1 MKETEQN
8 ILLKPSSLPHG
19 AIPFGSFGIKDIED
33 ALLEGM
39 KSSKQDI
46 QAIID
51 NPDAPTFENTI
62 AALDAAG
69 EMLDRASGI
78 LYNLAGA
85 NTCDEL
91 DALVAKMSPLL
102 EKHSN
107 EIFQNQRLFERVKA
121 VKESSAKFNEED
133 AMLLDRTYE
142 AFERSGV
149 TLEGDA
155 RTRFN
160 EISEE
165 LSRLTVTFDQNL
177 LKDTNDFELHV
188 TDEARLEGLPAS
200 RKAQAAEEAKEKGLD
215 GWLFTL
221 KAPSFGPFMQYC
233 ADRELRREMYEASAT
248 RCGHGDERDNTEVCR
263 KIVNLRREKAALL
276 GYSDFADYVL
286 RRRMAQSED
295 GVRGLLNEL
304 TEKFMAPAQ
313 KEVSEIEDF
322 ARKEL
327 GDDGFTLQ
335 PWDFSYWSQRLQKAR
350 YGIDSE
356 MLRPYLEQPAVVQGV
371 FNLATRLYG
380 ITFSRNKQ
388 IPTYHPDVEA
398 YEVCDADGTFL
409 GILYMDFF
417 ARKSKQ
423 GGAWMT
429 NYKSQWTEADGEDS
443 RPHVSVVTNF
453 TKPTAEEPSQL
464 TLGEVETLLH
474 EFGHALHG
482 LLTRCR
488 YRSLSGTSVW
498 WDFVELPSQ
507 FMENYAVEKDFLR
520 TFAFHHRTGEPI
532 PDNLIEKVRAA
543 RTFNA
548 AYACMRQVSFGLLDM
563 AFYTLKSPFEGDLR
577 EFERS
582 AMEPVRLLPA
592 FPAGSMA
599 LQFGHIM
606 SGGYAAGYYS
616 YKWAEV
622 LDADAFSKFTEDGI
636 FNRETAQS
644 FRDNI
649 LSQGGKRHP
658 MDLYVAF
665 RGRRPTTEAL
675 LRRTLGDSASSANGI
690 KREEAFD
697 KRYLQM
703 ARIWAGNSYCQ
714 RRQVGA
720 LIVKERMIISDG
732 YNGTPSGFENV
743 CEDEAGLTKPYVLHA
758 EANAITK
765 IARSGNNSDGA
776 TLYVTDSPCIECAK
790 LIIQSGI
797 RRVVFSKK
805 YRLTD
810 GIDLLRRA
818 GIQVDYIPIDNN

>member
-1 MKETEQN
+1 MKESTQN
-8 ILLKPSSLPHG
+8 TLLSPSAAPHG
-19 AIPFGSFGIKDIED
+19 AIPFGSFETKDIEE
-33 ALLEGM
+33 ALQQGLRE
-39 KSSKQDI
+39 SRQEVE
-46 QAIID
+46 AIAQ
-51 NPDAPTFENTI
+51 NPEAPTFANTI
-62 AALDAAG
+62 AALDSAG
-69 EMLDRASGI
+69 GTLEQASDI
-78 LYNLAGA
+78 LFNLVSA

-91 DALVAKMSPLL
+91 DELAAKMSPVL
-102 EKHSN
+102 EKHGN
-107 EIFQNQRLFERVKA
+107 EIFQNQELFERVKV
-121 VKESSAKFNEED
+121 VKETAENLSEEE
-133 AMLLDRTYE
+133 AMLLDKTYE

-149 TLEGDA
+149 TLAGEA
-155 RTRFN
+155 RKRFN

-165 LSRLTVTFDQNL
+165 LSRLTVQFDQNL
-177 LKDTNDFELHV
+177 LKETNGFELHV
-188 TDEARLEGLPAS
+188 ADEARLEGLPDS
-200 RKAQAAEEAKEKGLD
+200 RKAQAAAEAREKGLD

-248 RCGHGDERDNTEVCR
+248 RCGHGDERDNTEICR
-263 KIVNLRREKAALL
+263 RLVNLRREKAALL
-276 GYSDFADYVL
+276 GYSDFAEYVL

-304 TEKFMAPAQ
+304 TEKFMEP
-313 KEVSEIEDF
+313 
-322 ARKEL
+322 ARKEVAELEQYARREL
-327 GDDGFTLQ
+327 GDESFALQ
-335 PWDFSYWSQRLQKAR
+335 PWDFAYWSQRLQKAR
-350 YGIDSE
+350 YGLDSE

-398 YEVCDADGTFL
+398 YDVSDADGSFL

-429 NYKSQWTEADGEDS
+429 NYKAQWTEADGTDS

-453 TKPTAEEPSQL
+453 TKPTADEPSRL

-482 LLTRCR
+482 LLTKCR

-520 TFAFHHRTGEPI
+520 TFAFHYRTGEPL
-532 PDNLIEKVRAA
+532 PDTLIEKVRAA

-548 AYACMRQVSFGLLDM
+548 AYACMRQVSFGLMDM
-563 AFYTLKSPFEGDLR
+563 AFYTLKAPLEGDFR
-577 EFERS
+577 KFERS
-582 AMEPVRLLPA
+582 AIAPVRLLPD

-622 LDADAFSKFTEDGI
+622 LDADAFAKFKEEGI
-636 FNRETAQS
+636 FNREVARS

-649 LSQGGKRHP
+649 LARGGTRHP

-675 LRRTLGDSASSANGI
+675 LRRTLGDGSAS
-690 KREEAFD
+690 KREDAFD

-703 ARIWAGNSYCQ
+703 ARVWAGNSYCQ

-790 LIIQSGI
+790 LIIQAGI

-818 GIQVDYIPIDNN
+818 GIQVDYIPIDNNQ